1 MTDVKN
7 RLTAQGSAELRQTLG
22 RSRGILAFVSI
33 LSVFV
38 NLLMLTGPLFML
50 QIYGSV
56 LTSRSEATLF
66 ALTALVAFLYGI
78 MSILDFTRGRLLS
91 RVGARFQSALD
102 QRVFQATLEANMR
115 PASALLPE
123 RARGVQDLESVQ
135 RLLSSPILSACFD
148 IPFTPVFLAG
158 LWFFHP
164 YLGTLAMLGGGF
176 LIVLTLISTRVSRRP
191 VLEAQSAGVGANRM
205 AERLQ
210 NDPEMVQSLG
220 MQGTAF
226 VRWKLLRRDALNKTL
241 GSGDVVARF
250 SSSTKSLRLF
260 LQSAMLAMGAW
271 LVLRGELSPGAMI
284 AGSILMGRALAPI
297 EQAIGNWAV
306 VQQGRKGWDSLAI
319 LLSQIPAETP
329 KTALPK
335 PQAKLQVKQLT
346 VVPPGETQAA
356 LKQVSFEMKPGQ
368 ALGVI
373 GPSGSG
379 KSSLARTLS
388 GVWKPAGGHLRLDG
402 ATLDQYGTDALGR
415 HIGYLPQRVEL
426 FDGTISENIAGLSQ
440 NPDPEAVVAAA
451 QKAAA
456 HQVIL
461 NLPNGYDTKIST
473 IAGRLSGG
481 QVQRIG
487 LARALFGDPV
497 LVILDEP
504 NSNLD
509 NEGSQAVNRAIKT
522 LKSEGRAVMIMAH
535 RPAAIQECD
544 TLLMME
550 NGQARAFGPKDEV
563 LKSVVQNHKSV
574 TQNTGQGG
582 VS

>member
-50 QIYGSV
+50 QIYGNV